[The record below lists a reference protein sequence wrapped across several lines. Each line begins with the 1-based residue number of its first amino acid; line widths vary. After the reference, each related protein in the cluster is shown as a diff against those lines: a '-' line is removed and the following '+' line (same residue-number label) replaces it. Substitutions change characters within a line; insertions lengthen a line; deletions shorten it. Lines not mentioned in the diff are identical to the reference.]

1 MIRQPIHPSPRS
13 EEKGLKSSWQNPDWT
28 VPRTAQAPLFLRQ
41 ARTLPRPASLLR
53 ALRGLSESLPGKQ
66 GRSWWARWAAG
77 GFIAGALLILAHGC
91 HGEDVDDEPAAGPV
105 QRHEQDQRPLR
116 LLEVEPA
123 AEDSP

>member
-1 MIRQPIHPSPRS
+1 M
-13 EEKGLKSSWQNPDWT
+13 
-28 VPRTAQAPLFLRQ
+28 PRTAQAPLFLRQ